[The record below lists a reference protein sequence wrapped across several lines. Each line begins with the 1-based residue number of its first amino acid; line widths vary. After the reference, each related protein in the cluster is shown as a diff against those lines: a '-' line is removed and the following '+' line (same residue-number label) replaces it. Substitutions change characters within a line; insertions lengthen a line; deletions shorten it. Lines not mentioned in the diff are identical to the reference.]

1 MLCRKHYDFYEEVY
15 VEVGVLSIR
24 LKKAMLDIYEVSEA
38 EIFEIAEKNTQLL
51 PQIYLN
57 VKEQIEQGSD
67 LNLPKGPEMY
77 AFKYDEKAYGAAILM
92 NTNAL
97 AFMSQKL
104 KGDFYIIPSSI
115 HEIILFTLN
124 GEEEKGFIEKM
135 KQDVEEVNTLMVEE
149 QEILSYH
156 VFKFSAEKKELICF

>member
-1 MLCRKHYDFYEEVY
+1 
-15 VEVGVLSIR
+15 
-24 LKKAMLDIYEVSEA
+24 
-38 EIFEIAEKNTQLL
+38 
-51 PQIYLN
+51 
-57 VKEQIEQGSD
+57 
-67 LNLPKGPEMY
+67 
-77 AFKYDEKAYGAAILM
+77 M

>member
-1 MLCRKHYDFYEEVY
+1 
-15 VEVGVLSIR
+15 
-24 LKKAMLDIYEVSEA
+24 
-38 EIFEIAEKNTQLL
+38 
-51 PQIYLN
+51 
-57 VKEQIEQGSD
+57 
-67 LNLPKGPEMY
+67 
-77 AFKYDEKAYGAAILM
+77 
-92 NTNAL
+92 
-97 AFMSQKL
+97 MSQKL